1 MDILTDTKIVWA
13 LPNKQLQKNKTLQN
27 AQQELKNM
35 TEMNKGKWL
44 DTLYL
49 EVFYILA
56 SDYELFKRCFEN
68 IIAYGKNLHL

>member
-35 TEMNKGKWL
+35 TEMNKGNWL

-56 SDYELFKRCFEN
+56 SDYELFKRCSEN
-68 IIAYGKNLHL
+68 IIAYG